1 MALGVQMGKPKI
13 YVALPESDAN
23 LKWEDRRFLTEFAEV
38 IQHSGKQKPTDE
50 EKLAI
55 CRDVDGLVIGRS
67 GGWLTREMIDAAKKL
82 KVVGVIGGSVVGAQP
97 DYLLD
102 KGVAI
107 INTGWAMSPA
117 VAEFTLAMMLCGL
130 RDIPHMISSM
140 QQKGWGTARNALD
153 LTGKTVGLIGF
164 GMIARR
170 VAELLKPFQNDIRVF
185 DPYVTPDKIRGF
197 EVKLCGL
204 DEVLS
209 ESLVVS
215 IHAGL
220 TDETQGM
227 IGARELA
234 LMPDGGL
241 LVNTARAGVVD
252 EEALIA
258 ELKTG
263 RIRAAL
269 NVFWTE
275 PLPKDHPLR
284 SLDNVILTPHGGGLT
299 QDTMLRHSCSMVRD
313 LKKFFAGEDVQNLVT
328 REMLARMT

>member
-1 MALGVQMGKPKI
+1 MGKPKI
-13 YVALPESDAN
+13 YIALPESDAN
-23 LKWEDRRFLTEFAEV
+23 LKWEDRQFLREFAEV

-50 EKLAI
+50 EKLMI
-55 CRDVDGLVIGRS
+55 CRDVDGVVIGRS

-97 DYLLD
+97 DYLLN
-102 KGVAI
+102 KGIAV

-185 DPYVTPDKIRGF
+185 DPYVAPEKITGYD
-197 EVKLCGL
+197 VCLCGL
-204 DEVLS
+204 DELLS
-209 ESLVVS
+209 QSLVVS

-227 IGARELA
+227 IGAHQLA
-234 LMPDGGL
+234 FIPDGGL

-252 EEALIA
+252 EKALIA

-275 PLPKDHPLR
+275 PLSIDHPLR
-284 SLDNVILTPHGGGLT
+284 SFDNVILTPHGGGLT
-299 QDTMLRHSCSMVRD
+299 QDTMLRHSRSIARD
-313 LKKFFAGEDVQNLVT
+313 LKKFFAGEDVQNLVS
-328 REMLARMT
+328 REMLERMT